1 MSQKSVKEDLAN
13 LRAERETDKQT
24 MADLQ
29 LQILALSQ
37 QQQSRRR
44 SQRAF
49 SVIPFPESPRRS
61 NPLELGLAWRAI
73 FFTVAYSCQVY
84 FLLYAATG
92 DRSHRMRGQSF
103 IPISAGSMLM
113 FLFASP
119 RGGKWVEM
127 RCLGGFSVWLATF
140 QIAIAVGHLVTNPSG
155 DTVIG
160 YAFLSMLVWF
170 DPVVVYLFGRMRKAV
185 AELEDD
191 ELSSYLLDN
200 LLFVGIPGFAPLLY
214 LSMDTFNC
222 LNAVDDGLTDTDDH
236 YDECSGILVPQFSIS
251 FFFFF
256 VMVCNIIIAPLSDI
270 TLKVS
275 EEAVVS
281 KRIVFLTPNTT
292 PQAHAIMELKLGFR
306 LTVVLMLVSFSA
318 IGNIFLFANM
328 YEGRRTPFVFTTAL
342 LCGLACCVAAILEM
356 IHIVYFYKRDEK
368 DEDDDETDLFEVT
381 EDSHHKRHLNNLQ
394 MGLRGG
400 KSSIENESS
409 GSLEY
414 NIKNKNLMT
423 SSISDGVG
431 L

>member
-13 LRAERETDKQT
+13 LCAERETDKQT

-37 QQQSRRR
+37 QQQSRRC

-49 SVIPFPESPRRS
+49 SVIPLPESPRRS

-84 FLLYAATG
+84 FILYAATG

-140 QIAIAVGHLVTNPSG
+140 QIAIAVGHIVTNPSG

-270 TLKVS
+270 TLK
-275 EEAVVS
+275 
-281 KRIVFLTPNTT
+281 
-292 PQAHAIMELKLGFR
+292 AHAIMELKLGFR

-356 IHIVYFYKRDEK
+356 IHIVYFYKWDEK
-368 DEDDDETDLFEVT
+368 DEDDDEIDLFEVT
-381 EDSHHKRHLNNLQ
+381 EESHHKRHLNNLQ
-394 MGLRGG
+394 KGLRGG
-400 KSSIENESS
+400 KSSIEIESS

-431 L
+431 F